1 MPEETE
7 GTGKGS
13 GSRKGIGFPMAIVC
27 GIIFGSLIDNMGLGV
42 CLGILVGLGLL
53 KWPRKQA

>member
-1 MPEETE
+1 LQEETE
-7 GTGKGS
+7 DTGESG

-53 KWPRKQA
+53 KWPRKRA